1 VDFMSLL
8 EQLNSDMKLF
18 MKNREKDKLIVIRM
32 VKASLQNEAIK
43 LKKDSLTGDEELTV
57 LSREIKQR
65 KDSLHEFSKANRLD
79 LVDKVQKEI
88 DILDVYLPE
97 QLSEEE
103 LQAVVKETI
112 AETGA
117 SSKADMGKVMSA
129 IMPKVKGKAD
139 GAVINRLVSEQLS
152 Q

>member
-1 VDFMSLL
+1 MSLL

-18 MKNREKDKLIVIRM
+18 MKNREKDKLVVIRM

-43 LKKDSLTGDEELTV
+43 LKKDSLTSDEELTV

-103 LQAVVKETI
+103 LQTIVKETI
-112 AETGA
+112 VETGA

-139 GAVINRLVSEQLS
+139 GAVVNRLVSEQLS
-152 Q
+152 K